1 MKRLADNAMADGGSL
16 PQQKGFSLVEL
27 LIAMAVF
34 LVVSIAAFTLFSK
47 QQFASQVLQGQV
59 GLNLALRSAATQL
72 QMDLANAGSY
82 YYQNVNVPSWP
93 VGVTIVNNVVAAG
106 SSCYNST
113 TQTYGASCFDQIN
126 IIAAANPTTYPAI
139 NVTNHLG
146 GTTTAYCS
154 NTRTGDNTPQAV
166 AGTAFGQAA
175 SGFTLAQTAAE
186 FNKGDQLLFV
196 TAGGN
201 YMTSVVLTQNASVV
215 GSAVQFTFNPTLT
228 EQALYPPPP
237 AQGGVM
243 TTFLGYNSVANDP
256 LGITTCNGDS
266 LCPPAAQ
273 PTSGQVI
280 NGLGEQYCGGDWIIK
295 LAPITY
301 QVDTTTNPS
310 DPTLTRTVGNGTPV
324 PVMDQVLGFKIG
336 AAIWN
341 SPTGSGTDGTDTD
354 ISSCPSGTGICPYQY
369 VAANYM
375 IASQGDQAYN
385 FTLVRAVRVSLI
397 GRTVPNYNATYQ
409 FRNSFDGGPYQVQ
422 GTAVV
427 VSPRDLSMD
436 DN

>member
-1 MKRLADNAMADGGSL
+1 MKRLADNAMPDGRSL

-47 QQFASQVLQGQV
+47 QQFASQIVQGQV

-82 YYQNVNVPSWP
+82 YYQGVNVPSWP
-93 VGVTIVNNVVAAG
+93 VGVTIVNHVVAAG

-139 NVTNHLG
+139 NVTNNTG
-146 GTTTAYCS
+146 GVGPAYCS
-154 NTRTGDNTPQAV
+154 NTRTGANSSPAV
-166 AGTAFGQAA
+166 PGTAYGLAA

-186 FNKGDQLLFV
+186 FHSGDQLLFV

-201 YMTSVVLTQNASVV
+201 QMTSVVLTQNASVV

-228 EQALYPPPP
+228 QTVS
-237 AQGGVM
+237 GV
-243 TTFLGYNSVANDP
+243 TYQGYNSVANDP
-256 LGITTCNGDS
+256 LDITSCNGDAT
-266 LCPPAAQ
+266 CPPAAQ

-310 DPTLTRTVGNGTPV
+310 DPTLTRTVGNGSPV